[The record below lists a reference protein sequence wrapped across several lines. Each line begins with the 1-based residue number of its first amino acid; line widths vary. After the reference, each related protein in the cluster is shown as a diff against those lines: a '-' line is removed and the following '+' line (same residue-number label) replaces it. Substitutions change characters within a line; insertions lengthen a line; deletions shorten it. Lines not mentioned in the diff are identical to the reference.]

1 MAAVICV
8 NVLLFLPGDL
18 QIRKQ
23 LFMALRRNHFPSEC
37 PSLWPSNIIIHP
49 SLVNS
54 VIHWTENTACAIRHA
69 AANAKTRRTPSQL
82 IDFLQ
87 IQDAEH
93 VTLITPK

>member
-23 LFMALRRNHFPSEC
+23 LFMALRRNHFPSES
-37 PSLWPSNIIIHP
+37 PSLWPSNIIIYP
-49 SLVNS
+49 SLVTPGM
-54 VIHWTENTACAIRHA
+54 IHWTENTTCAICHA
-69 AANAKTRRTPSQL
+69 VASVKTWRTPSQL

-87 IQDAEH
+87 I
-93 VTLITPK
+93 